1 MKSKRNAHYLE
12 GPVRASES
20 RIVSQVGNS
29 FRPVLPSAQSAP
41 RREKLGL
48 VNATSSVARAVR
60 GCASWTSHLLSPLAC
75 RKPIAKMWIFVVAP
89 PTTHASNHVKAEN
102 LEGDTGQD
110 VQIPWRRIPR
120 GLGQSTLLQI
130 DGRQCRPGLQ
140 APAVVEIA
148 TSVVTLVPG
157 TFRQEPAGSVMMMG
171 AKCVLSV
178 RHGTQ

>member
-1 MKSKRNAHYLE
+1 MGDNSTDHKQTATHLVASAHAGRDEGASWGWMKSKRNAHYLE
-12 GPVRASES
+12 GPVRASKS

-102 LEGDTGQD
+102 LEGDIGQD
-110 VQIPWRRIPR
+110 VQIPSRRIPR
-120 GLGQSTLLQI
+120 GLSQFAT
-130 DGRQCRPGLQ
+130 DRRP
-140 APAVVEIA
+140 A
-148 TSVVTLVPG
+148 
-157 TFRQEPAGSVMMMG
+157 M
-171 AKCVLSV
+171 
-178 RHGTQ
+178 